1 MNKSESKYY
10 NTAVLMDEALL
21 LLLETKDFDF
31 ITIKEICKKAGVN
44 RSTFYLHYQNT
55 NDLLNEAIGLINKRF
70 NESFNNKK
78 FDAQI
83 SSKEDSFFITKEY
96 LIPYLTFVKENKRAF
111 KLIHKTINRD
121 NSRSPFQWDNSF
133 NAGFNEG
140 HKTWLKVNS
149 SFQQGINV
157 KEEEQDSDSILKF
170 YQKMIHL
177 RNSNKTLQTG
187 EFIRIKSNR
196 NIAKFYRKS
205 EDETLLIVINLSK
218 KIIKDKRYNSNIL
231 ISNYKDVSPKVLLP
245 YQGVIY
251 KIK

>member
-96 LIPYLTFVKENKRAF
+96 LIPFLTFV
-111 KLIHKTINRD
+111 
-121 NSRSPFQWDNSF
+121 
-133 NAGFNEG
+133 
-140 HKTWLKVNS
+140 
-149 SFQQGINV
+149 
-157 KEEEQDSDSILKF
+157 
-170 YQKMIHL
+170 
-177 RNSNKTLQTG
+177 
-187 EFIRIKSNR
+187 
-196 NIAKFYRKS
+196 RK
-205 EDETLLIVINLSK
+205 
-218 KIIKDKRYNSNIL
+218 
-231 ISNYKDVSPKVLLP
+231 
-245 YQGVIY
+245 
-251 KIK
+251 